1 MECKSGPVLELQE
14 VTKEYKIGKST
25 FRALDKVSLKICRG
39 EFMSIMGPSGSGKST
54 LLHFLGFLDKPTSGD
69 AFVEGK
75 SMLSL
80 NNDGL
85 AEVRNRKIGFVF
97 QSFNLAPT
105 LSVFRNVELPM
116 VIDGKPKGERR
127 RKAGEL
133 LEAVGMAAKAGNL
146 PSQLSGG
153 ERQRAAI
160 ARALANSPEIIL
172 ADEPTGNL
180 DSVSGKEVMKTLHSL
195 WKKGLT
201 VVIVTHEPVVASYAN
216 RTVHIRDG
224 RVEKDIPRKGGDV
237 PHEDADIK
245 IKK

>member
-1 MECKSGPVLELQE
+1 MKREVVLELQS
-14 VTKEYKIGKST
+14 VTKEYGNGKSK
-25 FRALDKVSLKICRG
+25 FRALDNVSLKIQRG
-39 EFMSIMGPSGSGKST
+39 EFISIMGPSGSGKST
-54 LLHFLGFLDKPTSGD
+54 LLHFLGFLDKPTCGD
-69 AFVEGK
+69 AFVEGR
-75 SMLSL
+75 SILAL

-85 AEVRNRKIGFVF
+85 AEVRNKKIGFVF

-105 LSVFRNVELPM
+105 LSVSRNVALPM
-116 VIDGKPKGERR
+116 IIDGRPEAERQKR
-127 RKAGEL
+127 TEEL
-133 LEAVGMAAKAGNL
+133 LNSVGLELKARNL

-180 DSVSGKEVMKTLHSL
+180 DSVSGKEVMKSLHRL
-195 WKKGLT
+195 WKEGLT

-216 RTVHIRDG
+216 RTIYIRDG
-224 RVEKDIPRKGGDV
+224 KVEKDVLRKKAAPGD
-237 PHEDADIK
+237 DIDIK